1 MFVEHGVASSASW
14 KEGVAAIKDG
24 KRVKCRV
31 GDVDAPL
38 KVKILNPTM
47 EV

>member
-24 KRVKCRV
+24 SESNCGV
-31 GDVDAPL
+31 GDVDAP
-38 KVKILNPTM
+38 
-47 EV
+47 